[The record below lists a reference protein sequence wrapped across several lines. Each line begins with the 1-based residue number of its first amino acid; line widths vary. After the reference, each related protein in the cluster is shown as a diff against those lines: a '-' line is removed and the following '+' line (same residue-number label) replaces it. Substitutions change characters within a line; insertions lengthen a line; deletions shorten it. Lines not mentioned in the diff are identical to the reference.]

1 MNMFHGQQT
10 VPTHPFK
17 PDAASGNH
25 LLTIVRSEGELAY
38 EADVLLPHR
47 KAYYLLVFVRHS
59 PGCHWVDATPY
70 VRQDNT
76 LYFTVP
82 RQILVKE
89 EAVPSWS
96 THLTISEEFLA
107 LQHNAALRTLPL
119 IQNPHNGHQLQL
131 TTADTA
137 FVEEQLTKLET
148 EYGRPGE
155 WQHRMLSAHLTVL
168 LTYLSRLY
176 TEQYAS
182 QEPSADHQLLQTYQ
196 AKIEAC
202 FRDLHEVGAYAELLH
217 LSAGH
222 LSEVVKA
229 QSGKP
234 AIKHIHER
242 LVLEA
247 RRLLF
252 YTPDSLKEIAFSL
265 GFADASYFSRF
276 FKRET
281 GRTPAEYRSSARKM
295 YQ

>member
-1 MNMFHGQQT
+1 MNMFRGQQL
-10 VPTHPFK
+10 VPVHPFK
-17 PDAASGNH
+17 PDEASGSK

-38 EADVLLPHR
+38 EADMLLPHR

-82 RQILVKE
+82 RQMLVKE

-96 THLTISEEFLA
+96 THLTFSEEFLA
-107 LQHNAALRTLPL
+107 LQQNAALRTLPL

-137 FVEEQLTKLET
+137 FVEEQLTKLEV
-148 EYGRPGE
+148 EYSRPGE
-155 WQHRMLSAHLTVL
+155 WQHPMLSAHLTVL

-176 TEQYAS
+176 TEQYAG
-182 QEPSADHQLLQTYQ
+182 QAPSADHLLLRTFQ
-196 AKIEAC
+196 AKIEEC
-202 FRDLHEVGAYAELLH
+202 FREQHEVGAYADLLH

-252 YTPDSLKEIAFSL
+252 YTPDSLKEIAFGL